1 MSKVETK
8 TKGKSSRSVK
18 DLLSIAHVSLEEE
31 DYGSS
36 VFQFLNILKLDPN
49 CTVARFG
56 LGDAYFGLADFE
68 NAESTY
74 RLGLEIFPKN
84 SDGLFGLAA
93 TLRVIESYDEA
104 IEFYERGFDVEP
116 SRIAA
121 YWELAYSKE
130 MTGDKIGAECAY
142 RKCLEEDPNHGMA
155 KHLLAAMLGTTTDRA
170 PDDYVRD
177 LFDDYADSFEQDL
190 LDDLNYVV
198 PVLIGKELEKLTK
211 PLNSH
216 KIRHFSSALDLGCG
230 TGLVSK
236 AIKGLVTKID
246 GVDLSEK
253 MVKVAFEHQR
263 CDNIYL
269 QEMTAFLFDRTVGKP
284 KYDLI
289 VCGDALVYLGDLR
302 PVFKGVGKR
311 LNSRGVFC
319 FSVEKLRSGSF
330 ILCPTGR
337 YAHSDGYVRDLS
349 RNFGFELLAAKDIVP
364 RMDGDLKIRGRLYL
378 LSLNGTN

>member
-1 MSKVETK
+1 MRKDETK
-8 TKGKSSRSVK
+8 IEGKCGRDVK
-18 DLLSIAHVSLEEE
+18 ELLSIARVSLEDE
-31 DYGSS
+31 DYGAS
-36 VFQFLNILKLDPN
+36 VFQFLNILKGDPN
-49 CTVARFG
+49 SAEARFG
-56 LGDAYFGLADFE
+56 LGDAYFGLADYE

-74 RLGLEIFPKN
+74 RLALEIFPKN

-116 SRIAA
+116 SRTAA
-121 YWELAYSKE
+121 YWELAYSRE
-130 MTGDKIGAECAY
+130 MTSDKIGAERAY
-142 RKCLEEDPNHGMA
+142 RMCLEKHPNHGMA

-190 LDDLNYVV
+190 LNDLKYVV
-198 PVLIGKELEKLTK
+198 PDLIGKELKKLTE
-211 PLNSH
+211 PLNRQ
-216 KIRHFSSALDLGCG
+216 KIRCFPSALDLGCG
-230 TGLVSK
+230 TGLVSE
-236 AIKGLVTKID
+236 AIRGVVTKID

-253 MVKVAFEHQR
+253 MVKVAVEHQR
-263 CDNIYL
+263 YDNIYL
-269 QEMTAFLFDRTVGKP
+269 NEMTAFLLDKTVGKP

-302 PVFKGVGKR
+302 SVFKGVSKR
-311 LNSRGVFC
+311 LSGKGVFC

-337 YAHSDGYVRDLS
+337 YAHSDGYIRDLS
-349 RNFGFELLAAKDIVP
+349 RNFGFELLAARDIVP
-364 RMDGDLKIRGRLYL
+364 RMDGALKILGRLYL
-378 LSLNGTN
+378 LSPNDKS